1 MQAPSS
7 FSWDYICVVSF
18 LRLISITELELEIPQ
33 SGLARFR
40 NRARPIWNILRHALQ
55 DFADDECGLR
65 AAALSYYALLSLF
78 PLLLFL
84 IFIAG
89 ITIQSSN
96 SQEALVMLAERAI
109 PDLAEPAAILIRQTV
124 AARASF
130 GILGGLGLLWSS
142 SALFTVLTSTFSVIW
157 EAPLRP
163 IWRRRLI
170 GMAAVL
176 ALASLFILSLLTRTL
191 SAFDVAQ
198 YIGVDPRWIN
208 LGVDLG
214 VTTLVTWVLYTW
226 LPNRDIDWR
235 MSLAG
240 AVLAALLWQ
249 VAKIGFS
256 AYLAFGLERFGA
268 IYGSLGSVI
277 VLVLW
282 VYFSSVILFF
292 GAEFAAALQ
301 VAEQ

>member
-1 MQAPSS
+1 LGER
-7 FSWDYICVVSF
+7 I
-18 LRLISITELELEIPQ
+18 
-33 SGLARFR
+33 
-40 NRARPIWNILRHALQ
+40 RPAWTVLRHAVQ
-55 DFADDECGLR
+55 DFGDDECGLR
-65 AAALSYYALLSLF
+65 AAALSYHALLSFF

-89 ITIQSSN
+89 ITIESSN
-96 SQEALVMLAERAI
+96 SQQALIMLAERAI
-109 PDLAEPAAILIRQTV
+109 PELAGPAANLIRQTV

-130 GILGGLGLLWSS
+130 GILGGLGLLWSA

-170 GMAAVL
+170 GLVSVL
-176 ALASLFILSLLTRTL
+176 ALGILFIFSLLTRAL
-191 SAFDVAQ
+191 SAFDVAEFAR
-198 YIGVDPRWIN
+198 IDRRWVN

-214 VTTLVTWVLYTW
+214 VTTMLTWVLYTW
-226 LPNRDIDWR
+226 LPNRKIDWR
-235 MSLAG
+235 MSLGG

-249 VAKIGFS
+249 VAKLGFS
-256 AYLAFGLERFGA
+256 SYLAFGLERLGA

-301 VAEQ
+301 TSDA